1 MALMNREQRRATQ
14 RRVNKRYGKE
24 NMQNIINNIDEKLIY
39 AEVDRKC
46 EIYRQD
52 MINCMVESMKKCG
65 LDNMKVKRI
74 LDEFEIALRKK
85 VLGVEK

>member
-1 MALMNREQRRATQ
+1 MSLMNREQRRATQ

>member
-1 MALMNREQRRATQ
+1 MSLMNREQRRATQ

-74 LDEFEIALRKK
+74 LDEFEIALSKK

>member
-1 MALMNREQRRATQ
+1 MGLMNREQRRAAK
-14 RRVNKRYGKE
+14 RRVDKRYGKQ
-24 NMQNIINNIDEKLIY
+24 NMQNVINNIDEKLIH
-39 AEVDRKC
+39 AEVERKC

-52 MINCMVESMKKCG
+52 MLDSMIEAMKKCG